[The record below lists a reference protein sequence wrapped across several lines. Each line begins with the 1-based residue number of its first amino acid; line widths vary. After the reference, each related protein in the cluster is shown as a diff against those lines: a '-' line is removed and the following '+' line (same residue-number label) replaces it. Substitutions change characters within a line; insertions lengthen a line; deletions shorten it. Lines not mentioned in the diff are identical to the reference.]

1 MGGATPWVGTQ
12 HPGGASPVIPADIDV
27 GAAFVDQLP
36 QVFFVPLEQVLD
48 IDLGEGAAVSRVGT
62 PQHPVPGA
70 AQPASAAGHLTLWA
84 CSREKATLSCV
95 RAPSLWKRASSS
107 RYR

>member
-1 MGGATPWVGTQ
+1 MGTW
-12 HPGGASPVIPADIDV
+12 HPSLPSPLYSPADIDV
-27 GAAFVDQLP
+27 GPAFVDELP
-36 QVFFVPLEQVLD
+36 QVFFVSLQQMLD
-48 IDLGEGAAVSRVGT
+48 IDLGEGAAVSRAQT
-62 PQHPVPGA
+62 PQQHLPGA
-70 AQPASAAGHLTLWA
+70 AQPASAAARLTLWA